1 MGRKWTNVRLVIEN
15 PDEPVPMASSNPL
28 TRQEVL
34 NNYLID
40 RWDEDNVNPC
50 NTIDVMFGNYYK
62 KLEETVKSLF
72 NEFEWIQE
80 SAAVYVTDSAYVGHG
95 WVFQRDEDGKPVV
108 VEEYTGHERARGA
121 DVVGDIYD
129 DYRIRLSEEFY
140 W

>member
-1 MGRKWTNVRLVIEN
+1 MGRKWTNVRLVIKN
-15 PDEPVPMASSNPL
+15 PEKQVPMASSNPL

-50 NTIDVMFGNYYK
+50 NTIDVMFGNYYNK
-62 KLEETVKSLF
+62 IEKTVKSLF
-72 NEFEWIQE
+72 NEFEWIRKA
-80 SAAVYVTDSAYVGHG
+80 AAVYVTDSAYVGQG
-95 WVFQRDEDGKPVV
+95 WVFQRDDDGNPILVD
-108 VEEYTGHERARGA
+108 EYTGHERAQGA